1 MPSAA
6 AVPGAAAVVPGA
18 DAPTA
23 AAVAR
28 AADIPLVDLARQ
40 AAALADELAAAAVR
54 VLASG
59 AYVLGPE
66 VEAFEREVAAFV
78 GVGHAV
84 GVASGTDALDLALRA
99 AGVGPGDRVLTSPF
113 TFFASV
119 SAILSAGA
127 VPVFADIDP
136 ATFTLDPSR
145 VGEVLEG
152 PGGAQVRAL
161 LPVHLYG
168 QAADVDALA
177 GFGLPLVE
185 DAAQALGAGYGAR
198 RAGALGA
205 AGCFSFFPTKNLG
218 GFGDGGMVTTHDPE
232 LADRVR
238 LLRAHGMRPRYRHR
252 AVGTNSRLD
261 ALQAALLRVKLPHLP
276 AWLAAREGHAQAY
289 GEALADLDG
298 LSLPAVAPGR
308 RHAWHQ
314 YTVRV
319 HGGRRDAVRET
330 LRDLGIATAV
340 YYPSPAHLQE
350 ALADLGHAPGDFPE
364 AERACHEVLSL
375 PLFPELTTAERDRV
389 ITALA
394 HALATTT

>member
-1 MPSAA
+1 VPS
-6 AVPGAAAVVPGA
+6 PSVVPLTDA
-18 DAPTA
+18 D
-23 AAVAR
+23 V
-28 AADIPLVDLARQ
+28 PLVDLGRQ
-40 AAALADELAAAAVR
+40 AAALASELGAAAAR

-66 VEAFEREVAAFV
+66 VEAFEREIASFV

-99 AGVGPGDRVLTSPF
+99 AGVRPGDRVLTSPF
-113 TFFASV
+113 TFFATV

-136 ATFTLDPSR
+136 ATFNLDPGR
-145 VGEVLEG
+145 VREVLDG
-152 PGGAQVRAL
+152 PDGGGVRAV

-185 DAAQALGAGYGAR
+185 DAAQALGARLGAR
-198 RAGALGA
+198 AAGALGV

-218 GFGDGGMVTTHDPE
+218 GFGDGGMVTTDDAE

-238 LLRAHGMRPRYRHR
+238 LLRAHGMRPRYTHR
-252 AVGTNSRLD
+252 VVGTNSRLD

-276 AWLAAREGHAQAY
+276 AWLDAREGHARAY
-289 GEALADLDG
+289 GEALAG
-298 LSLPAVAPGR
+298 LPGLLAPAAASGR

-319 HGGRRDAVRET
+319 DGGRRDAVREA
-330 LRDLGIATAV
+330 LQGMGIATGV
-340 YYPSPAHLQE
+340 YYPTPAHLQE
-350 ALADLGHAPGDFPE
+350 ALAHLGHRRGDFPE
-364 AERACHEVLSL
+364 AERACREVLSL
-375 PLFPELTTAERDRV
+375 PLFPELTVAERDRV
-389 ITALA
+389 IS
-394 HALATTT
+394 ALATALG